1 MNNVQIPVS
10 LQADG
15 SITPNPMG
23 PGMATVLYNTD
34 ANGVKTA
41 IIAFAGHNQALVTFD
56 DFGRQVVS
64 YTPFNQ
70 MMTPSIEN
78 IIRHINQM
86 VH

>member
-1 MNNVQIPVS
+1 MNNVQIPIS
-10 LQADG
+10 QQADG
-15 SITPNPMG
+15 SIIPNPMG
-23 PGMATVLYNTD
+23 QGFATVLYNTD
-34 ANGVKTA
+34 ATGVKTA
-41 IIAFAGHNQALVTFD
+41 IIAFAGQNQALVTFD

-70 MMTPSIEN
+70 MMSPSIEN